1 MEPEPHRAPSGEEQ
15 LAPYAV
21 HGGDS
26 RGRRFPE
33 PQHAFRSPFQRD
45 RDRII
50 HSRAFR
56 RLEGKTQVFL
66 SGSVDHF
73 RTRLTHT
80 IEVAAIAR
88 TLARRLRLNE
98 DLAEAVA
105 LAHDLGHTPFGH
117 RGERVLDAELRHT
130 PSGGFDHNAQSLR
143 VVDLLERKYPG
154 MDGLNLS
161 WEVRAG
167 LVKHRTPETRL
178 DGVLI
183 GEEVDL
189 ESQAAHLADDIAYCT
204 HDLDDGLDSG
214 LIRGEDLAGVGLWRR
229 ARETALAQGGDP
241 GEASFPSFV
250 VRCLIDLLVGD
261 CLAESARQLAGI
273 ANPQT
278 ARRGFRVRFS
288 PEVKEMAAELR
299 EALFRKLYRHPDV
312 MAVNE
317 RTGRIVRGLFRHF
330 LKHPGTMGETA
341 RQRAADGSV
350 ERAAADYVAGMTDRY
365 ARRLWNGI
373 RRGTAPEPVRS

>member
-1 MEPEPHRAPSGEEQ
+1 MSELRSSADGAWCPEEAH

-21 HGGDS
+21 RGAQS
-26 RGRRFPE
+26 RGRRIPS
-33 PQHAFRSPFQRD
+33 PVHVFRAPFQRD

-88 TLARRLRLNE
+88 TLARRLHLNE
-98 DLAEAVA
+98 DLAEAIA

-117 RGERVLDAELRHT
+117 MGERVLDAELHHT
-130 PSGGFDHNAQSLR
+130 LLGGFDHNAQSLR
-143 VVDLLERKYPG
+143 VVDVLERKYPG
-154 MDGLNLS
+154 IDGLNLS

-167 LVKHRTPETRL
+167 LVKHRTPETML

-189 ESQAAHLADDIAYCT
+189 EAQVAHLADDIAYCT
-204 HDLDDGLDSG
+204 HDLDDGIESG
-214 LIRGEDLAGVGLWRR
+214 LMCEADLVGVCLWQR
-229 ARETALAQGGDP
+229 ARASALAQGGDP
-241 GEASFPSFV
+241 TEPSFPSFV

-273 ANPQT
+273 SDSHA
-278 ARRGFRVRFS
+278 ARCGFRIRFS
-288 PEVKEMAAELR
+288 PEVAAQAVELR
-299 EALFRKLYRHPDV
+299 NTLFQRLYRHVDV
-312 MAVNE
+312 MAVNK
-317 RTGRIVRGLFRHF
+317 RMGNIVRGLFRHF
-330 LKHPGTMGETA
+330 LRHPEAMGETA
-341 RQRAADGSV
+341 RQRAAEGSV
-350 ERAAADYVAGMTDRY
+350 ERAAADYIAGMTDRY
-365 ARRLWNGI
+365 ARTQWRQLKS
-373 RRGTAPEPVRS
+373 R

>member
-1 MEPEPHRAPSGEEQ
+1 MSELRPSADGAWCPEEAH

-21 HGGDS
+21 RGSQS
-26 RGRRFPE
+26 RGRRIASPV
-33 PQHAFRSPFQRD
+33 HVFRAPFQRD

-88 TLARRLRLNE
+88 TLARRLHLNE
-98 DLAEAVA
+98 DLAEAIA

-117 RGERVLDAELRHT
+117 MGERVLDAELRHT
-130 PSGGFDHNAQSLR
+130 PLGGFDHNAQSLR
-143 VVDLLERKYPG
+143 VVDVLERKYPG
-154 MDGLNLS
+154 IDGLNLS

-167 LVKHRTPETRL
+167 LVKHRTPETTL
-178 DGVLI
+178 DGVRI

-189 ESQAAHLADDIAYCT
+189 EAQAAHLADDIAYCT
-204 HDLDDGLDSG
+204 HDLDDGIESG
-214 LIRGEDLAGVGLWRR
+214 LMCEADLAGVCLWQR
-229 ARETALAQGGDP
+229 ARASALAQGGDP
-241 GEASFPSFV
+241 AEPSFPSFV

-273 ANPQT
+273 TDPHA
-278 ARRGFRVRFS
+278 ARCGFHIRFS
-288 PEVKEMAAELR
+288 PEVAVQAAELR
-299 EALFRKLYRHPDV
+299 DTLFQRLYRHVDV
-312 MAVNE
+312 MAVNK
-317 RTGRIVRGLFRHF
+317 RMGNIVRGLFRHF
-330 LKHPGTMGETA
+330 LRHPEAMGETA
-341 RQRAADGSV
+341 RQRAAEGSV
-350 ERAAADYVAGMTDRY
+350 ERAAADYIAGMTDRY
-365 ARRLWNGI
+365 ARTQWRQLKS
-373 RRGTAPEPVRS
+373 R